1 MKISNLSIFILIF
14 GLSALNAQTDNAE
27 WLNIGLVM
35 PTSYDGL
42 NDAQLGKV
50 ETKIMGILANN
61 GVSSQGVCNG
71 IVLYPKFEI
80 YDEGE
85 VNTGMQ
91 NLTVVDITV
100 SLFIKQADDNAIFAH
115 TSRQI
120 RGSGKNRDQA
130 LNSAINAIKSNDPKW
145 EEFIGNAKK
154 KMIKYYERMCTSLL
168 SQADQLS
175 KTGQVAQAISML
187 FNIPKEVGCYEQA
200 RSRSIALYKQYIN
213 ENCSRLMLEAKGY
226 LANNDYASAMNVV
239 EQIDPNS
246 SCFKETDKLIS
257 AAAKEVDNEHL
268 RRWDLLKK
276 SYGDLIELEKHRIGA
291 IRDVAVA
298 YWESR
303 RNQYN
308 YLVVVK

>member
-1 MKISNLSIFILIF
+1 MKISTLSFLILIS

-42 NDAQLGKV
+42 DDAQLSKV

-80 YDEGE
+80 YDESE

-91 NLTVVDITV
+91 NLTVVDITL
-100 SLFIKQADDNAIFAH
+100 SLFIKQADDNAIFSQ
-115 TSRQI
+115 TSKQI

-145 EEFIGNAKK
+145 AEFIGKAKK
-154 KMIKYYERMCTSLL
+154 EMIQYYDRMCASLL

-257 AAAKEVDNEHL
+257 TAAKEVDNEHL

-303 RNQYN
+303 RKQYN